1 MQRLY
6 RAKNGV
12 VDGSDFWI
20 SDSAQPRRGKAKASD
35 ARKQEANRNQ
45 AAHILG
51 RKLNNNFEQGD
62 LFLTLTWDDTNWR
75 KLRTAAYKTLEK
87 GSREKA
93 EVKRDAMLFEAEK
106 EGKLFIRRVR
116 EAGAKNCK
124 YMILA
129 SDMDGD
135 TKDPARVHVHIIISG
150 ESVTQEQKQLRICGR
165 TLEGFWPF
173 GDADYEYLRDGSY
186 SRLAAYL
193 IKQTRDIKHH
203 KKYACSRN
211 LEPIEYEDIEVRREA
226 SRYMRRREQR
236 WRSISTI
243 PPTPTAWYTFGTSS
257 QGTRHRRVYQSRE
270 SRAKSLSIREEAAHE
285 QTALLVVVGGPAGDP
300 AIPSLA
306 GKEGGAAVYAGNEIR
321 QKLQGQGREA
331 A

>member
-1 MQRLY
+1 MAKRMQRLY

-75 KLRTAAYKTLEK
+75 KLRSAAYKTLAK

-211 LEPIEYEDIEVRREA
+211 LEPIEYEDIEVEPGSEPLHA
-226 SRYMRRREQR
+226 PAGAKVEEYQHDPTNPYGMVYIRYIEPRDKAPESLPKPREQDKKPKHKR
-236 WRSISTI
+236 GGST
-243 PPTPTAWYTFGTSS
+243 
-257 QGTRHRRVYQSRE
+257 
-270 SRAKSLSIREEAAHE
+270 
-285 QTALLVVVGGPAGDP
+285 
-300 AIPSLA
+300 
-306 GKEGGAAVYAGNEIR
+306 
-321 QKLQGQGREA
+321 
-331 A
+331 

>member
-75 KLRTAAYKTLEK
+75 KLRSAAYKTLAK

-165 TLEGFWPF
+165 TLESFWSF
-173 GDADYEYLRDGSY
+173 GAADYEYLRDGSY

-211 LEPIEYEDIEVRREA
+211 LEPIEYEDIEVEPGSEPLHA
-226 SRYMRRREQR
+226 PAGAKVEEYQHDPTNPYGMVYIRYIEPRDKAPESLPKPREQSKKPKR
-236 WRSISTI
+236 KRGGST
-243 PPTPTAWYTFGTSS
+243 
-257 QGTRHRRVYQSRE
+257 
-270 SRAKSLSIREEAAHE
+270 
-285 QTALLVVVGGPAGDP
+285 
-300 AIPSLA
+300 
-306 GKEGGAAVYAGNEIR
+306 
-321 QKLQGQGREA
+321 
-331 A
+331 